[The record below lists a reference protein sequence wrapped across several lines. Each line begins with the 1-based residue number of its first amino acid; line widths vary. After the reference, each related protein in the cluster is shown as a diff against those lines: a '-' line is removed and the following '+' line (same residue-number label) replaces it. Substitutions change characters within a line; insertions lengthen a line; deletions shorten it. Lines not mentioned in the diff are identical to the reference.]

1 MQFHRLIN
9 HVTRQILLCEI
20 MLIEVQ
26 SWLKFRRGI
35 SPDDFPMECTA
46 NHKTL
51 YRAYYWTVH
60 SRYRPA
66 FFNQAL
72 PQQSYI
78 LAISTVV
85 FAYNNLSGLRNYT
98 FSVHKRLV
106 DRHPYHE
113 GRIYCPNSQEGNIR
127 NFVSLTGSINIVNV
141 TRVCNIIFGDYKFNN
156 LFFPEFN
163 QTYYYTL

>member
-35 SPDDFPMECTA
+35 SQMISPWNARQTIKLCIGHIIGPFIVDIDQHFSIKHSP
-46 NHKTL
+46 NN
-51 YRAYYWTVH
+51 RIYWLF
-60 SRYRPA
+60 RP
-66 FFNQAL
+66 L
-72 PQQSYI
+72 SSP
-78 LAISTVV
+78 TM
-85 FAYNNLSGLRNYT
+85 SGLRNYT